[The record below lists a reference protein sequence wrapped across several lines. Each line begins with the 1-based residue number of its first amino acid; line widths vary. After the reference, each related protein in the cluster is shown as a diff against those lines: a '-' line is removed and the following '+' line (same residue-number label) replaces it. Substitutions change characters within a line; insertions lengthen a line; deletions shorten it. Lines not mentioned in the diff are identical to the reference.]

1 MNVKSGKNKNKII
14 QDIIDMENARN
25 RKTVISVMDG
35 KNMIIIQMFTKP
47 KNALF
52 IIIAKINYVLIYIPK
67 ILILQITIIITKE

>member
-35 KNMIIIQMFTKP
+35 KNMIIIQMFTKQ